1 MTPVKNWPLA
11 AEPPLMSPTGYISP
25 RQSPG
30 NFFWVRKSWPPGQF
44 FCLYSLPQGKKNDDW
59 IPGGVVNFETVQILY
74 LENLTNLY
82 ILDWSNIFNF
92 TFVLTSPPWRN
103 LIHAIVLKVHFPQ
116 NPSHCWFHG
125 SQQLSKVK
133 SWPPGQLSWANYPV
147 GNDWDI
153 TAVNRQWN
161 TGRARL
167 CYNPSQH
174 Q

>member
-82 ILDWSNIFNF
+82 ILDWSNISNF

-103 LIHAIVLKVHFPQ
+103 LIHAIFWRFIFHKIPAIVDFTAPSNFQKS
-116 NPSHCWFHG
+116 NPDPLGNFLELIT
-125 SQQLSKVK
+125 QLEM
-133 SWPPGQLSWANYPV
+133 
-147 GNDWDI
+147 
-153 TAVNRQWN
+153 TE
-161 TGRARL
+161 T
-167 CYNPSQH
+167 
-174 Q
+174 